1 METKRISGYQRLR
14 AEEVM
19 NRWNIKDS
27 WGFPGGSVVKTPPVS
42 AGDAG
47 GVGSVLGLG
56 RSREKEMAIH
66 SSILA

>member
-1 METKRISGYQRLR
+1 M
-14 AEEVM
+14 A
-19 NRWNIKDS
+19 
-27 WGFPGGSVVKTPPVS
+27 FPGGSAVKTPPAC

-47 GVGSVLGLG
+47 DAGDVGSVPGLG